1 MGEGM
6 MFRVIYVEEANWRL
20 DPTVYET
27 VAAAETA
34 IDKALQ
40 PAIGYARAMILQPIA
55 EFAPVTTIQRRPVNA
70 YGVKEPTQ

>member
-1 MGEGM
+1 M
-6 MFRVIYVEEANWRL
+6 MFRVIYLNEHNHWEL
-20 DPTVYET
+20 EQETFET

-34 IDKALQ
+34 VTEHLQ
-40 PAIGYARAMILQPIA
+40 PLDTPYTRAMILQPIA